1 MHKSF
6 FLTIAKSVKKHDNW
20 FKLRRS
26 ASGDITASPLMRC
39 IAVVRVLAYG
49 CSTDAVD
56 DYVRIGEDTVF

>member
-26 ASGDITASPLMRC
+26 ASGDINASPLMKC

-49 CSTDAVD
+49 CSTNVVD
-56 DYVRIGEDTVF
+56 DYDASGKI